1 MKEST
6 EKDSSGWTFSGRQLL
21 TTIGG
26 VAVSVAVLGWALYQ
40 VDLREA
46 VRTLGRFGPWW
57 AVPMLLCYLSSF
69 LVRGVRWRLLLEPV
83 EKVSWSTST
92 GVIFSGYMANNL
104 LPLRLGEIVRALVLG
119 QVTSARV
126 EGTLST
132 IVLERVF
139 DGLILVGMIA
149 LVLASGIGPEA
160 GGIVAYTGVVSAFV
174 FAGALFFVVGARLF
188 PQPILSGVRSA
199 LRWVPIVEE
208 EKGLDATRSLLRG
221 LKSLAFDRGLLAV
234 VGLSAVVWILEGG
247 MFWVGLRAFS
257 LEAGVEAAFLTLA
270 FVNLSILIPSAP
282 GYVGVFQ
289 GAAILAFEA
298 FGLPEEVALSYSVV
312 LHVLQYISVTVIGLI
327 VLAVYGVSLAA
338 LRRESI
344 ASEYTE

>member
-1 MKEST
+1 M
-6 EKDSSGWTFSGRQLL
+6 KDSSEWSFSRRQLL
-21 TTIGG
+21 TTLGG
-26 VAVSVAVLGWALYQ
+26 VAVSAAVLGWALYQ
-40 VDLREA
+40 VDLRKA
-46 VRTLGRFGPWW
+46 VRLLGRFGPWW
-57 AVPMLLCYLSSF
+57 AAPMLLCYLSSF
-69 LVRGVRWRLLLEPV
+69 AVRGVRWRLLLQPV
-83 EKVSWSTST
+83 ESVPWSTST

-119 QVTSARV
+119 QVTPARA

-149 LVLASGIGPEA
+149 LVLASGIGPQA
-160 GGIVAYTGVVSAFV
+160 GGVVAYTGVVSAFV
-174 FAGALFFVVGARLF
+174 FTGALFFVIGARLF
-188 PQPILSGVRSA
+188 PQPILSGVRTA
-199 LRWVPIVEE
+199 LSWVPVVEE

-221 LKSLAFDRGLLAV
+221 LKSLAFDRRLLAI

-247 MFWVGLRAFS
+247 MFWVGLWAFS
-257 LEAGVEAAFLTLA
+257 LDAGAEAAFLTLA

-289 GAAILAFEA
+289 GAAILAFGA
-298 FGLPEEVALSYSVV
+298 FGLPEEIALSYSVV
-312 LHVLQYISVTVIGLI
+312 VHALQYVSVTVIGLI
-327 VLAVYGVSLAA
+327 VLASYGVSFAT

-344 ASEYTE
+344 ASEYTD